1 MDTTG
6 SATGGTLDEA
16 LTRLHTSGPERLGRL
31 TNHAPM
37 AAESL
42 AAHGHD
48 RFVHRWLDRYA
59 HRLEDFP
66 ARHEPVTAA
75 NWRAALGEPRRA
87 ADWIDYFTRELSEGS
102 GRPWQDVL
110 TEWWPR
116 LLPGLYGGST
126 HPVIRVGHAVRTLL
140 GQGENGPRRTELA
153 HGLGYW
159 AAVHHPMPGL
169 TTAANATATGQPHT
183 APAAALDAV
192 RPIPDRRGGFPDRL
206 AQVHSLPS
214 WHPAAPEADR
224 APDPDTARARLAEL
238 VRAATHRYATHGH
251 GEETMLVHA
260 ATAPNAVLRTLP
272 ALPRVLW
279 VPSLRAAWSAAAA
292 VTAMYLPDEPV
303 PFTAPGTRTPEEVF
317 EQALAHGDEHVI
329 KFADTALDIGDEQA
343 LAAALRAV
351 ELSTPLP

>member
-1 MDTTG
+1 MDTTSG
-6 SATGGTLDEA
+6 ANDGTLDEA

-48 RFVHRWLDRYA
+48 RAVHRWLDDYA
-59 HRLEDFP
+59 HKLEDFP
-66 ARHEPVTAA
+66 ARHEPVTDT

-87 ADWIDYFTRELSEGS
+87 ADWIDYFTRELSADS

-159 AAVHHPMPGL
+159 AAVHHPLPGP
-169 TTAANATATGQPHT
+169 AVTGRYAEPG
-183 APAAALDAV
+183 AALDAV
-192 RPIPDRRGGFPDRL
+192 RPIAVRNGEFPDRL
-206 AQVHSLPS
+206 AQVAALPA
-214 WHPAAPEADR
+214 WRPAAQEMDR
-224 APDPDTARARLAEL
+224 GPDPETAREKLTEL

-251 GEETMLVHA
+251 GEYTMLVHA

-279 VPSLRAAWSAAAA
+279 VPSLSAAWSAAAA

-303 PFTAPGTRTPEEVF
+303 PFAGPGTLTPEEVF
-317 EQALAHGDEHVI
+317 ARALAHGDEHVI
-329 KFADTALDIGDEQA
+329 KLADTALDVGDERA

-351 ELSTPLP
+351 ELTPSP